1 MIVCLKAGSHAPC
14 FLLTLKMFYIKAFG
28 KKSAQ
33 NTYNS
38 AGKGKVGEVH
48 ESGRSYRNGVRENQF
63 LNIFDGD
70 VIDDIHGDM
79 SLEQA
84 ASFLLN
90 ASKKAYLNED
100 AQFFAAAAVASS
112 LESHWS
118 SIGRRTPQ
126 NLHNFVLQVIR
137 QSPANKPERTKFL
150 EVIAACSM
158 TQESTSSRSTDG
170 FSPNDA
176 VVIDDDDANTTNT
189 GGIMELILGASGADE
204 YKMGLNDA
212 EDRGGYGADGGR
224 AENSAEGR
232 SNAAM
237 MTHLKMVAQGVS
249 NSHRFQ
255 GDVARESKRL
265 PRLDHEH
272 LHFLSREIET
282 APTYVRGVDAVDYK
296 P

>member
-1 MIVCLKAGSHAPC
+1 
-14 FLLTLKMFYIKAFG
+14 
-28 KKSAQ
+28 
-33 NTYNS
+33 
-38 AGKGKVGEVH
+38 
-48 ESGRSYRNGVRENQF
+48 
-63 LNIFDGD
+63 
-70 VIDDIHGDM
+70 
-79 SLEQA
+79 
-84 ASFLLN
+84 
-90 ASKKAYLNED
+90 
-100 AQFFAAAAVASS
+100 
-112 LESHWS
+112 
-118 SIGRRTPQ
+118 
-126 NLHNFVLQVIR
+126 
-137 QSPANKPERTKFL
+137 
-150 EVIAACSM
+150 M
-158 TQESTSSRSTDG
+158 TQESTSSSRSTDG
-170 FSPNDA
+170 YSPNDA
-176 VVIDDDDANTTNT
+176 DVIDDADANTNT
-189 GGIMELILGASGADE
+189 GDIMELILGASGADE